1 VVFSQAIEPILL
13 TEKMNKPFL
22 RKPRQIMSSRIKYR
36 NGAAGPLILAA
47 IAISVLVLGGVFA
60 VKYLNNGDSQ
70 EIFDPILATVERGD
84 FVSQVLDQG
93 EIQSSENVE
102 IRCEVRARNGSTSVL
117 SVVPEASRVE
127 PGDFLVQLDSTS
139 FEKELE
145 QQRIAMANAETSVI
159 QAESNLA
166 SAKATLRE
174 YIEGTYEEEKLT
186 IENQIQT
193 AKGSIETAKQR
204 LQQTQE
210 TFDFNRKLQAKGFVT
225 PQDLQAS
232 EFDNEKAKIEL
243 TQAQNDLKL
252 AEKRMFVL
260 ENITRDK
267 NSIQLEAD
275 IKAATVKLNSEM
287 KARVVEKEK
296 LAEIE
301 ELVSKCRIIVPD
313 GVSGQVVYAR
323 ESSRGG
329 NDWELEE
336 GATVRQNQV
345 LIRLPNLDKMEVKT
359 LINEQSITQ
368 ITLGMPCEVKV
379 DALNDQTLT
388 GVVTRV
394 NQYVESSRWMSSSV
408 RKYAVFVK
416 IFDPPQSL
424 KPGMNAA
431 VTVQVREESD
441 VLMAP
446 IQTVYAVQDKKFCL
460 VKVGDDWET
469 REIQIDGDNSAQ
481 VLIKSGLEEDDVLV
495 MNPGA
500 YKDKMN
506 LPELVRDSK
515 IELPEE
521 AVKEAE
527 KAKAKADKAPKK
539 SSGPQAG
546 AGGSGNF
553 NMPASGAALIAEK
566 DSDGDGKLTKDEAGP
581 PYSYF
586 FDRVDTDSDGFLS
599 AAEADKSIKSMKKRM
614 QSGGGGGPGGGRP
627 GGGRGNGS
635 QQK

>member
-1 VVFSQAIEPILL
+1 MNIPLRQSQ
-13 TEKMNKPFL
+13 MQNKPL
-22 RKPRQIMSSRIKYR
+22 RKHNHNRH
-36 NGAAGPLILAA
+36 GATLPLILGGVV
-47 IAISVLVLGGVFA
+47 IAVLVLGGVFA
-60 VKYLNNGDSQ
+60 VKYVNDGDSQ

-117 SVVPEASRVE
+117 SVVPEASVVG
-127 PGDFLVQLDSTS
+127 PGEFLVQLDSTS

-145 QQRIAMANAETSVI
+145 QQRIAMANAETAVI
-159 QAESNLA
+159 QADSNLK
-166 SAKATLRE
+166 SAIATLRE

-186 IENQIQT
+186 IKNQIE
-193 AKGSIETAKQR
+193 AANGSIETAKQR

-210 TFDFNRKLQAKGFVT
+210 TLDFNRKLQAKGFIT

-232 EFDNEKAKIEL
+232 EFDLAKAKIEL
-243 TQAQNDLKL
+243 RQADNDLAL
-252 AEKRMFVL
+252 AKKRMQVL
-260 ENITRDK
+260 ENITKEK

-275 IKAATVKLNSEM
+275 IEAAKVKLNSEK
-287 KARVVEKEK
+287 KARVVEQEK

-301 ELVSKCRIIVPD
+301 ELVSNCRIVVPD

-336 GATVRQNQV
+336 GATVRQNQI
-345 LIRLPNLDKMEVKT
+345 LIRLPNLEKMEVKT

-368 ITLGMPCEVKV
+368 ITPGLPCEIKV

-416 IFDPPQSL
+416 IFDPPAAL

-460 VKVGDDWET
+460 VQNGENWET
-469 REIQIDGDNSAQ
+469 REIEIDGDNSAK
-481 VLIKSGLEEDDVLV
+481 VLIKSGLEEGDVLV

-500 YKDKMN
+500 YKDKMD
-506 LPELVRDSK
+506 LPELSRDSK
-515 IELPEE
+515 IELPEG
-521 AVKEAE
+521 AVEEAE
-527 KAKAKADKAPKK
+527 AAKKKAK
-539 SSGPQAG
+539 QAG
-546 AGGSGNF
+546 KKPAAAARPGG
-553 NMPASGAALIAEK
+553 MPADGAALMAQK
-566 DSDGDGKLTKDEAGP
+566 DSDGDGKITKDEVGSPYSFFFDRYDNDKDGAWTKDEA
-581 PYSYF
+581 
-586 FDRVDTDSDGFLS
+586 
-599 AAEADKSIKSMKKRM
+599 DKAIKSVQKRM
-614 QSGGGGGPGGGRP
+614 KSAGGGRP
-627 GGGRGNGS
+627 GGGGGAGFGGGNRS

>member
-1 VVFSQAIEPILL
+1 MKIS
-13 TEKMNKPFL
+13 
-22 RKPRQIMSSRIKYR
+22 PRHLPLPNNPTRINRRY
-36 NGAAGPLILAA
+36 GATLPLVLAA
-47 IAISVLVLGGVFA
+47 VVIAVLILGGVFA
-60 VKYLNNGDSQ
+60 VKYVNSGDSQ

-84 FVSQVLDQG
+84 FLSQVLDQG
-93 EIQSSENVE
+93 TIQSSENVE
-102 IRCEVRARNGSTSVL
+102 IRCEVRARNGTTSVL
-117 SVVPEASRVE
+117 TVVPEASRVE
-127 PGDFLVQLDSTS
+127 SGDFLIQLDSTS

-145 QQRIAMANAETSVI
+145 QQRIAMANADTAVI
-159 QAESNLA
+159 QADSNLK
-166 SAKATLRE
+166 SAVATLRE

-186 IENQIQT
+186 IKNQIE
-193 AKGSIETAKQR
+193 AANGSIETAKQR
-204 LQQTQE
+204 RQQTQE
-210 TFDFNRKLQAKGFVT
+210 TFDFNRKLQAKGFIT

-232 EFDNEKAKIEL
+232 EFDLKKAQIEL
-243 TQAQNDLKL
+243 RQAVNDLAL
-252 AEKRMFVL
+252 ADKRMEVL
-260 ENITRDK
+260 ENITKDK

-275 IKAATVKLNSEM
+275 IEAAKVKLNSEK
-287 KARVVEKEK
+287 KARVVEREK

-301 ELVSKCRIIVPD
+301 ELVSNCRIVVPE

-368 ITLGMPCEVKV
+368 ITPGMPCEIKV

-416 IFDPPQSL
+416 IFDPPPSL

-460 VKVGDDWET
+460 VQSGEEWET
-469 REIQIDGDNSAQ
+469 REIEIDGDNSAK
-481 VLIKSGLEEDDVLV
+481 VLVQSGLEEGDILV

-500 YKDKMN
+500 YKDRMD

-515 IELPEE
+515 IELPKS
-521 AVKEAE
+521 AMANADAAKE
-527 KAKAKADKAPKK
+527 KAKQASKK
-539 SSGPQAG
+539 PATTSAGGGMPSDG
-546 AGGSGNF
+546 AGL
-553 NMPASGAALIAEK
+553 MAQK
-566 DSDGDGKLTKDEAGP
+566 DTDGDGKITKDEAGQ
-581 PYSYF
+581 PYTFF
-586 FDRVDTDSDGFLS
+586 FDRYDADKDG
-599 AAEADKSIKSMKKRM
+599 AWTKDEADKAIKAVQKRM
-614 QSGGGGGPGGGRP
+614 KSGAGGQPGGGGRFGGGNR
-627 GGGRGNGS
+627 S